1 MPWQRTVE
9 SLMTREVLT
18 TPATEPL
25 VSALE
30 TMANERVRHVLVT
43 DADGKLCGIL
53 SNRDVARATLTN
65 PEHRL
70 DIYGTTLAQVMTRD
84 PITISAKAPLAD
96 AARLMLE
103 NHFNALPALDDQGQL
118 AGILTSD
125 DLLYAVV
132 QAGPLRS
139 PQL

>member
-9 SLMTREVLT
+9 SLMTRELLS
-18 TPATEPL
+18 TPASEPL

-30 TMANERVRHVLVT
+30 TMADERVRHVLVT
-43 DADGKLCGIL
+43 DEAGKLCGIL
-53 SNRDVARATLTN
+53 SNRDIARATLVDR
-65 PEHRL
+65 EHKL
-70 DIYGTTLAQVMTRD
+70 DLYQTTVQQVMTAD
-84 PITISAKAPLAD
+84 PITISAKAPLAE
-96 AARLMLE
+96 AARVMLE
-103 NHFNALPALDDQGQL
+103 NHFNALPALDDAGEL